1 MKRDRKILLA
11 MSIVLVSV
19 APFGALKNNKQYNKN
34 TDICKPIVE
43 EIPELSLKP
52 NDSLLVSSEE
62 FLQIQKESNYR
73 TIEWK
78 IGWINAQN
86 VNIRENPNMDS
97 KIYKTCNFNTQF
109 EYFDYDDTW
118 ACVRYDEHLLY
129 VYKDYISDSRND
141 FIEHYVPDN
150 KIKSYMPYE
159 AIKACKQY
167 DLQQIAYTGNYG
179 IRMIDGRYCIAVG
192 SAFTTQLG
200 TYIDL
205 VLSNGFVIPCILAD
219 CKADKDTDPS
229 NRITVHDNSA
239 VEFIVHI
246 DSLPL
251 NVKQRGDVSFV
262 DENWN
267 SQVTTIRVYEKA
279 NS

>member
-1 MKRDRKILLA
+1 
-11 MSIVLVSV
+11 
-19 APFGALKNNKQYNKN
+19 
-34 TDICKPIVE
+34 
-43 EIPELSLKP
+43 
-52 NDSLLVSSEE
+52 
-62 FLQIQKESNYR
+62 
-73 TIEWK
+73 
-78 IGWINAQN
+78 
-86 VNIRENPNMDS
+86 
-97 KIYKTCNFNTQF
+97 
-109 EYFDYDDTW
+109 
-118 ACVRYDEHLLY
+118 
-129 VYKDYISDSRND
+129 
-141 FIEHYVPDN
+141 
-150 KIKSYMPYE
+150 
-159 AIKACKQY
+159 
-167 DLQQIAYTGNYG
+167 
-179 IRMIDGRYCIAVG
+179 MIDGRYCIAVG
-192 SAFTTQLG
+192 SAFTTKLG

-267 SQVTTIRVYEKA
+267 SQVTTIRVYEKE

>member
-1 MKRDRKILLA
+1 M
-11 MSIVLVSV
+11 
-19 APFGALKNNKQYNKN
+19 
-34 TDICKPIVE
+34 
-43 EIPELSLKP
+43 
-52 NDSLLVSSEE
+52 
-62 FLQIQKESNYR
+62 
-73 TIEWK
+73 
-78 IGWINAQN
+78 
-86 VNIRENPNMDS
+86 
-97 KIYKTCNFNTQF
+97 
-109 EYFDYDDTW
+109 
-118 ACVRYDEHLLY
+118 
-129 VYKDYISDSRND
+129 
-141 FIEHYVPDN
+141 PDN

-267 SQVTTIRVYEKA
+267 SQVTTIRVYEKE

>member
-1 MKRDRKILLA
+1 

-118 ACVRYDEHLLY
+118 ACVRYEEHLLY

-141 FIEHYVPDN
+141 FIEYHVPDN
-150 KIKSYMPYE
+150 KIK
-159 AIKACKQY
+159 
-167 DLQQIAYTGNYG
+167 
-179 IRMIDGRYCIAVG
+179 
-192 SAFTTQLG
+192 
-200 TYIDL
+200 
-205 VLSNGFVIPCILAD
+205 
-219 CKADKDTDPS
+219 
-229 NRITVHDNSA
+229 
-239 VEFIVHI
+239 
-246 DSLPL
+246 
-251 NVKQRGDVSFV
+251 
-262 DENWN
+262 
-267 SQVTTIRVYEKA
+267 
-279 NS
+279 